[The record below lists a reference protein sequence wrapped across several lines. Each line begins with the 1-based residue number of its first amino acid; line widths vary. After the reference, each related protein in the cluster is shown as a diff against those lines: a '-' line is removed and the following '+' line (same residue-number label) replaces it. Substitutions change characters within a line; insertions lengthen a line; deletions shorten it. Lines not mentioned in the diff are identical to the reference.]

1 MYTDLYLKFTDE
13 AESIDNLY
21 AKKEEIVTEIDD
33 EGNEQ
38 EVIIL
43 VPDLSKPLFANIDTI
58 GTIYEP
64 QPDPLPE
71 PPPEPVP
78 YDGWFVN
85 VRVVAGEDPAP
96 LEPFSIDPQP
106 YPMRVWG

>member
-1 MYTDLYLKFTDE
+1 MSDFYLKYADE

-21 AKKEEIVTEIDD
+21 AKKEEVIIEEGEEI
-33 EGNEQ
+33 
-38 EVIIL
+38 IIL
-43 VPDLSKPLFANIDTI
+43 VPDLSKPLFANIDVI

-71 PPPEPVP
+71 PPPEPVA

-85 VRVVAGEDPAP
+85 VRVVSGENSEP
-96 LEPFSIDPQP
+96 LMPFSIDPQP

>member
-1 MYTDLYLKFTDE
+1 MSDFYLRFTDE
-13 AESIDNLY
+13 AESIDVLY
-21 AKKEEIVTEIDD
+21 AKKEEIIIDSDEEI
-33 EGNEQ
+33 
-38 EVIIL
+38 VIL
-43 VPDLSKPLFANIDTI
+43 VPDLTKPLFANIDVI

-64 QPDPLPE
+64 MPDPMPE

-78 YDGWFVN
+78 YNGFFVN
-85 VRVVAGEDPAP
+85 VRVIESEDAEP

>member
-1 MYTDLYLKFTDE
+1 MSDFYLRFTDE
-13 AESIDNLY
+13 AESINVLY
-21 AKKEEIVTEIDD
+21 AKKEEIIIEDGEEI
-33 EGNEQ
+33 
-38 EVIIL
+38 VIL
-43 VPDLSKPLFANIDTI
+43 VPDLTKPLFANIDVI

-64 QPDPLPE
+64 MPEPLPE

-85 VRVVAGEDPAP
+85 VRVIAGEDAEP
-96 LEPFSIDPQP
+96 LMPFSIDPQP

>member
-1 MYTDLYLKFTDE
+1 MTDLYLKFTDE

-21 AKKEEIVTEIDD
+21 AKKEEVIIDE
-33 EGNEQ
+33 EGG

-43 VPDLSKPLFANIDTI
+43 VPDLSKPLFANVDVI
-58 GTIYEP
+58 GVIYEP
-64 QPDPLPE
+64 LPDPLPE

-78 YDGWFVN
+78 YEGWFVN
-85 VRVVAGEDPAP
+85 VRAVAGEDAEP
-96 LEPFSIDPQP
+96 LMPYSIDPQP